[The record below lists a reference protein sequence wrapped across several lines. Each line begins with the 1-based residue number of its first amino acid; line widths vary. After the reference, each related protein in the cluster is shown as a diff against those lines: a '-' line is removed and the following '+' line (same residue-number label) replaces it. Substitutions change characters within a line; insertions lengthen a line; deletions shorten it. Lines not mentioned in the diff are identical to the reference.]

1 MDISVYMPVYNGEE
15 FIKRCIDSVLSSEF
29 NGEFEFVIVDDGSED
44 KTVELIESYD
54 DSRIKLFKCEHK
66 GIVDASNFALAQ
78 CSGKYIARID
88 CDDTMTSDRLQ
99 KQYDFLESHKEYGM
113 CHCGCLIHN
122 SMFKIRHCHN
132 DFEITHKM
140 LLKHCMMI
148 HSCIMYRSELNLS
161 YDKEYEWAED
171 MHLYL
176 KSTYDGIRVYNMKEL
191 LCDKY
196 NHKGSIGSAKL
207 KKVLEVRSKI
217 KGEFGQKKFTLKMK

>member
-113 CHCGCLIHN
+113 CHCGCRFHDGKR
-122 SMFKIRHCHN
+122 SFKHLPM
-132 DFEITHKM
+132 DFEITHLG
-140 LLKHCMMI
+140 LLLGVAMV
-148 HSCIMYRSELNLS
+148 HSFIMYRSDLNLS

-171 MHLYL
+171 IHLYL
-176 KSTYDGIRVYNMKEL
+176 KASYDDVKIYNIKDVLCHKYFHKQTIGATKSKAVKETHFKVK
-191 LCDKY
+191 KY
-196 NHKGSIGSAKL
+196 YAQLNN
-207 KKVLEVRSKI
+207 KKK
-217 KGEFGQKKFTLKMK
+217 